1 MCITKT
7 FYKIFFVNYK
17 MLILLALIIIL
28 IYLIPVYQEPRILK
42 GVLTSDEC
50 EYIIDKSKGKLKLS
64 TIGKERKLDEN
75 YRVSETAWL
84 DLKDPMINKIAKK
97 CLKNIDRPISNCENL
112 QVVRYKPGGFY
123 APHHDAFKNEKNKRM
138 YTFIM
143 ALNDDYQGG
152 ETYFTEINK
161 SYKLAKGD
169 CLLFDNLDNYNF
181 ITSKAVHQ
189 GTGVDTNEKWI
200 CNLWV
205 HIYPYN

>member
-64 TIGKERKLDEN
+64 TIGKEQKLDEN

-112 QVVRYKPGGFY
+112 QVFRYKTRGFY
-123 APHHDAFKNEKNKRM
+123 APHHDSF
-138 YTFIM
+138 
-143 ALNDDYQGG
+143 
-152 ETYFTEINK
+152 
-161 SYKLAKGD
+161 
-169 CLLFDNLDNYNF
+169 
-181 ITSKAVHQ
+181 
-189 GTGVDTNEKWI
+189 
-200 CNLWV
+200 
-205 HIYPYN
+205 